1 MILCLFFCD
10 YFVLFWIVVGLWV
23 QKYTKIAEK
32 FVENVYRETKTTKND
47 NKNHI
52 FVVILI

>member
-32 FVENVYRETKTTKND
+32 FVENVYWETKTTKND